1 MGMIREPE
9 GVDFVIEPHIVTE
22 EDHWAMLAFIAACK
36 DRKDEQ
42 KRKII
47 EIKQSFKQVVA
58 VL

>member
-9 GVDFVIEPHIVTE
+9 GVDFMIEPHIVTE
-22 EDHWAMLAFIAACK
+22 EDHLTMLAFIAACK
-36 DRKDEQ
+36 ERKDQQ

-47 EIKQSFKQVVA
+47 EIQQSFKQVVA